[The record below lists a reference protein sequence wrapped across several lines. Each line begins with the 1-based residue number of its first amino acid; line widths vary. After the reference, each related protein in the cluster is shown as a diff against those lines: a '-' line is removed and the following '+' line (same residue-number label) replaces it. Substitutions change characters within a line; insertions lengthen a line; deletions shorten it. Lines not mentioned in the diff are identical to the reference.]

1 MVVFARTSSDVR
13 VVLSGRRPVAAESSH
28 RSLRLLATFGIG
40 LVVGVLMSVGIARA
54 ADEIAMTGAQIGA
67 IGIELRKL
75 DAPARASGVAYSA
88 RATLPRDKEQLVSA
102 AVTGMVDQILVE
114 DHAEVSEGRPL
125 IRINSPEFGD
135 LQLKLLEAANQ
146 ARVASS
152 TLAREKGLFTEGIIP
167 QRRVI
172 EAEAA
177 ASTARATEQHA
188 RAALRLAGAD
198 EATIR
203 KISTGQIQDRL
214 EIRASRA
221 ATVLAIEVKLGQ
233 RITDAD
239 PLLRLGELGTL
250 WLDIDIPAAQA
261 DAWDPD
267 GEIVVVGRDVRA
279 KPLSVSA
286 QLSGNQTATLRA
298 NVTRGAE
305 LLRPGEF
312 LQAQVPLKTSGDAW
326 TLPNAGVI
334 HQDDRTVV
342 FVRTPT
348 GFEARTV
355 KVIAESA
362 QDVSVAGPL
371 KAGDA
376 IAIKGTIALKAA
388 WLGES
393 GAEDE

>member
-1 MVVFARTSSDVR
+1 MAVFARTSSDVP
-13 VVLSGRRPVAAESSH
+13 LGIDGRRREAPSDPRAPSRFLGACFIVVALISIRTAH
-28 RSLRLLATFGIG
+28 
-40 LVVGVLMSVGIARA
+40 A
-54 ADEIAMTGAQIGA
+54 ADEVAMTAAQLQA

-75 DAPARASGVAYSA
+75 DTPSRGSGVAYPA
-88 RATLPRDKEQLVSA
+88 RAALPRDKEQLVSA
-102 AVTGMVDQILVE
+102 AVTGMVDQILIE
-114 DHAEVSEGRPL
+114 DHAEVVQGQPL
-125 IRINSPEFGD
+125 LRINSPEFGD
-135 LQLKLLEAANQ
+135 LQLKLLEATNQ
-146 ARVASS
+146 SRVAAS

-167 QRRVI
+167 RRRVI
-172 EAEAA
+172 EAEST

-198 EATIR
+198 EATIGR
-203 KISTGQIQDRL
+203 IGAGQIQDRL

-233 RITDAD
+233 RITNAD

-261 DAWDPD
+261 DAWDPNA
-267 GEIVVVGRDVRA
+267 EIVAVGRDVRA

-286 QLSGNQTATLRA
+286 QVSGSQMATLRA
-298 NVTRGAE
+298 EVTRGAD

-326 TLPNAGVI
+326 TVPNAAVVR
-334 HQDDRTVV
+334 QDDRTVV
-342 FVRTPT
+342 FVRIQS

-362 QDVSVAGPL
+362 SDVSVTGPL

>member
-1 MVVFARTSSDVR
+1 
-13 VVLSGRRPVAAESSH
+13 
-28 RSLRLLATFGIG
+28 
-40 LVVGVLMSVGIARA
+40 
-54 ADEIAMTGAQIGA
+54 MTVAQIQA
-67 IGIELRKL
+67 IGIEVRKL
-75 DAPARASGVAYSA
+75 ETPARASGVAYPA
-88 RATLPRDKEQLVSA
+88 RAVLPRDKEQLVSA
-102 AVTGMVDQILVE
+102 AVAGMVDQILVE
-114 DHAEVSEGRPL
+114 DHAEIIQGQPL

-146 ARVASS
+146 SRVAAS

-172 EAEAA
+172 EAESA

-198 EATIR
+198 DATIGR
-203 KISTGQIQDRL
+203 IAAGQVQDRL
-214 EIRASRA
+214 EIRAPRA
-221 ATVLAIEVKLGQ
+221 ATVLAIDVKPGQ

-250 WLDIDIPAAQA
+250 WLDLDIPAAQA
-261 DAWDPD
+261 DAWDPN

-286 QLSGNQTATLRA
+286 QVSGSQMAILRA
-298 NVTRGAE
+298 SVTRGAE

-312 LQAQVPLKTSGDAW
+312 LQAQVPLKTSGEAW
-326 TLPNAGVI
+326 TLPNAAVV

-342 FVRTPT
+342 FVRTPQ

-355 KVIAESA
+355 AVIAESA
-362 QDVSVAGPL
+362 SDVSVAGPL
-371 KAGDA
+371 MTGDA

>member
-1 MVVFARTSSDVR
+1 MVFFARTSFDVPTDIDGRKR
-13 VVLSGRRPVAAESSH
+13 VSPSEARRFSRFQEICSAVCIGILISI
-28 RSLRLLATFGIG
+28 RSTH
-40 LVVGVLMSVGIARA
+40 A
-54 ADEIAMTGAQIGA
+54 ADKVALTAAQIQA

-75 DAPARASGVAYSA
+75 DTPARASGVAYPA
-88 RATLPRDKEQLVSA
+88 RAALPRDKEQLVSA
-102 AVTGMVDQILVE
+102 AVAGMVDQILVE
-114 DHAEVSEGRPL
+114 DHAEIVQGQPL

-135 LQLKLLEAANQ
+135 LQLKLLEATNQ
-146 ARVASS
+146 ARVAIS

-167 QRRVI
+167 HRRVI
-172 EAEAA
+172 EAESA

-198 EATIR
+198 DATIR
-203 KISTGQIQDRL
+203 RIAAGQVQDRL

-221 ATVLAIEVKLGQ
+221 ATVLAIDVKPGQ
-233 RITDAD
+233 RITEAD

-250 WLDIDIPAAQA
+250 WLDVDIPVAQA

-267 GEIVVVGRDVRA
+267 GEIRVVGRDVQA

-286 QLSGNQTATLRA
+286 QVSGSQTATLRA
-298 NVTRGAE
+298 IVTRGAE

-312 LQAQVPLKTSGDAW
+312 LQAEVPLKTSGDAW
-326 TLPNAGVI
+326 TLPNAAVVRQG
-334 HQDDRTVV
+334 DRTVV
-342 FVRTPT
+342 FVRTPK
-348 GFEARTV
+348 GFEARTIA
-355 KVIAESA
+355 VIAEGAS
-362 QDVSVAGPL
+362 DVSVAGSL
-371 KAGDA
+371 KTGDA

>member
-1 MVVFARTSSDVR
+1 MVFFARTSSDV
-13 VVLSGRRPVAAESSH
+13 STDIDGRKREALNRAH
-28 RSLRLLATFGIG
+28 RSSRFPG
-40 LVVGVLMSVGIARA
+40 LCCAVCILISIRCAQA
-54 ADEIAMTGAQIGA
+54 ADDVAMTAAQIQA

-75 DAPARASGVAYSA
+75 DTPERASGVAYPA
-88 RATLPRDKEQLVSA
+88 RAVLPRDKEQLVSA
-102 AVTGMVDQILVE
+102 AVAGTVDQILVE
-114 DHAEVSEGRPL
+114 DHAEIVQGQPL
-125 IRINSPEFGD
+125 IRINSPGFGD
-135 LQLKLLEAANQ
+135 LQLKLLEATNQ
-146 ARVASS
+146 ARLAAS
-152 TLAREKGLFTEGIIP
+152 TLAREKGLFAEGIIP

-172 EAEAA
+172 EAESA

-198 EATIR
+198 DATIAR
-203 KISTGQIQDRL
+203 IAAGQVQDRL

-221 ATVLAIEVKLGQ
+221 ATVLVIDVKPGQ
-233 RITDAD
+233 RITEADA
-239 PLLRLGELGTL
+239 LLRLGELGTL
-250 WLDIDIPAAQA
+250 WLDVDIPAAQA
-261 DAWDPD
+261 DAWDPG

-286 QLSGNQTATLRA
+286 QVSGGQMATLRA
-298 NVTRGAE
+298 SVTRGAE

-312 LQAQVPLKTSGDAW
+312 LQAQVPLKTSGEAW
-326 TLPNAGVI
+326 TLPNAAVV
-334 HQDDRTVV
+334 HEDDRTVV

-355 KVIAESA
+355 AVITESA
-362 QDVSVAGPL
+362 GDVSVAGPL
-371 KAGDA
+371 RADDT